1 MKDFITN
8 QEYQNIKN
16 ERLRFHNL
24 YVLLKLDCLEIIKED
39 RKDKIITYFCL
50 AYNKYDS
57 YITFYNKD
65 GEDLIQVRLDKRINI
80 YDYFKEDLIEEVN
93 VSKPIDDFTYRGF
106 NFKYLEE
113 PVFISQLFDNIA
125 FEDTDLIKEIDNE
138 IEYYKDK
145 TIEERKELFDYTNT
159 NNIINQYKYKYKLS

>member
-80 YDYFKEDLIEEVN
+80 YDYLKEAYGPLCQGIAKPVNDLSRGCSSKDIEGV
-93 VSKPIDDFTYRGF
+93 
-106 NFKYLEE
+106 
-113 PVFISQLFDNIA
+113 IA
-125 FEDTDLIKEIDNE
+125 ITAVQAQEQ
-138 IEYYKDK
+138 DK
-145 TIEERKELFDYTNT
+145 
-159 NNIINQYKYKYKLS
+159 